1 MLTSSAAS
9 RCPPGSYMSIP
20 QANKT
25 LQGLAIESLAVYA
38 SLCSYFLVLAP
49 NVPTQWRD
57 LRTSRVGAE
66 LSCNRAHCGQAV
78 HRDTMKQCDTYTY
91 SRRGWW

>member
-1 MLTSSAAS
+1 
-9 RCPPGSYMSIP
+9 MSIP

-25 LQGLAIESLAVYA
+25 LQLLAIESLATYA

-49 NVPTQWRD
+49 D
-57 LRTSRVGAE
+57 A
-66 LSCNRAHCGQAV
+66 AHV
-78 HRDTMKQCDTYTY
+78 DTLDTCDTHTY